1 MAKTTDTS
9 DTDPR
14 KRVGAMELKR
24 ELKRLVEAI
33 VGDEENG
40 DDVVVEDQALKV
52 LSALK
57 EMKARK
63 SGSISLATV
72 SVPEEFRCPISKQ
85 LMGDPVVLSTGTT
98 YDRPFIQKWLK
109 EGHRTCPQ
117 TQQVLSHTILT
128 PNLLVRELIAK
139 WCVKNGMAL
148 PKPVVALDEELVTD
162 SERDRLRLLLEKMSS
177 SLPVQKEAAKEMRLL
192 TKRMPSFRALF
203 GESADAIPR
212 LLNPLSPGA
221 VDTDS
226 DLHEDLIT
234 TVLNLSIHDSNKKLV
249 GENPIVVPLLIES
262 LRGKT
267 VEIKRNAAAA
277 LFTLSALDSNKQII
291 GKLGA
296 MEPLIELLEEGHP
309 LAIKDA
315 ASAIFNLCILSEN
328 KVRAIH
334 NGAIQAI
341 LKKIRDQKLV
351 EELLAILAM
360 LSGHPKAVEVMC
372 VHGAVGCLLNILRE
386 SQCERNK
393 ENCVVILY
401 TICYYDRSKLRHIR
415 DEEDDYATI
424 SKVAQHGTSR
434 AQRKANGILERLHKV
449 NSVTHTT

>member
-1 MAKTTDTS
+1 MAKTDAS

-14 KRVGAMELKR
+14 KRVDAMELKR

-33 VGDEENG
+33 VGDEDNG
-40 DDVVVEDQALKV
+40 DGVCEDQASKV
-52 LSALK
+52 LGALR
-57 EMKARK
+57 EMKSRK
-63 SGSISLATV
+63 SGSICLGTV
-72 SVPEEFRCPISKQ
+72 CVPEEFRCPISKQ
-85 LMGDPVVLSTGTT
+85 LMGDPVVLSTGKS

-109 EGHRTCPQ
+109 EGHRTCPV

-139 WCVKNGMAL
+139 WCVNNGIAP
-148 PKPVVALDEELVTD
+148 PKPVTALDEELVTD
-162 SERDRLRLLLEKMSS
+162 AERDRLKLLLEKMSS
-177 SLPVQKEAAKEMRLL
+177 SLPVQKEAARELRLL

-203 GESADAIPR
+203 GESADAIPQ
-212 LLNPLSPGA
+212 LLNPLSPGGG

-226 DLHEDLIT
+226 DLQEDLVT

-249 GENPIVVPLLIES
+249 GENPIVIPLLIES
-262 LRGKT
+262 LKGKT

-291 GKLGA
+291 GKKGA
-296 MEPLIELLEEGHP
+296 MEPLIELLDEGHP

-328 KVRAIH
+328 KVRAIRD
-334 NGAIQAI
+334 GAIQAI
-341 LKKIRDQKLV
+341 LKKIRDQTLV

-360 LSGHPKAVEVMC
+360 LSGHREAVEEMC
-372 VHGAVGCLLNILRE
+372 AHGAVGCLLSILRE

-401 TICYYDRSKLRHIR
+401 TICYYDRSRLRQVR
-415 DEEDDYATI
+415 EEEDDYATI
-424 SKVAQHGTSR
+424 SKVAQFGTSR

-449 NSVTHTT
+449 TSVTHTT